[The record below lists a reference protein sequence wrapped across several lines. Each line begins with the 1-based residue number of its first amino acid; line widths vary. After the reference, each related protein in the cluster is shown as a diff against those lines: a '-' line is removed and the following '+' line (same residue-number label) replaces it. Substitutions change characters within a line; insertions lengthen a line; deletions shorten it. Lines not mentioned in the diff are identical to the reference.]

1 MTTIPAAVEEYIN
14 EVKTGNFPV
23 CKEQLQ
29 LVELVEKVLEEES
42 VYFDEK
48 QLDKYLSYQRHFPYK
63 LFSWEK
69 FCFALHNTL
78 YRAPGL
84 LRFPVLFICVGRGAG
99 KTGFSAFENFCL
111 LTDTNGVQKYDIYT
125 FATSE
130 DQAKTA
136 WQDVYDILESNPALY
151 RKHFHWTKEKITN
164 LKTNSTW
171 YYCTS
176 SYKTKDGQ
184 RPGKVDFDE
193 YHAYDNYRL
202 ISVGK
207 TGLGK
212 KALPRQSITTT
223 NGIIRGGPFDDALD
237 TCIRILNGEQ
247 PDNGWIPFICRI
259 DKPEE
264 VHEKNCWHKANPSL
278 QYFPNLMVEMEIEYA
293 DYCVNAA
300 QNSDFMTKRMNCP
313 PKQFE
318 NEVTKFENLIT
329 ASRDLPFD
337 KLKGVACVGAIDY
350 ASTTDFVSAGLLWKI
365 NDVYYWY
372 THTWVCS
379 QSPDLARIRAPLR
392 EWEAQ
397 GLLTFV
403 DGPEIPPDLPAV
415 WLSAAAAELQC
426 TILKIGIDKFRYTLL
441 AKALRDIYFAAE
453 KEYDNN
459 VKLIRGADEMM
470 NIPDITSA
478 FAGER
483 VVWGNSPLMRWYA
496 NNSKIAV
503 TASGN
508 MTYQKIEPKSRKTDG
523 FKAFAA
529 AVCTANDVGLGVSAE
544 TAETNIFDMVYSY

>member
-1 MTTIPAAVEEYIN
+1 MVKIPAAVEEYIN

-29 LVELVEKVLEEES
+29 LIELVEKVLEEES

-48 QLDKYLSYQRHFPYK
+48 QLEKYLSYQRHFPYK

-111 LTDTNGVQKYDIYT
+111 LTDTNGVRKYDIYT

-151 RKHFHWTKEKITN
+151 KKHFHWTKEKITN
-164 LKTNSTW
+164 TKTNSTW

-264 VHEKNCWHKANPSL
+264 VHDKNCWHKANPSL
-278 QYFPNLMVEMEIEYA
+278 RYFPNLMVEMEIEYA

-337 KLKGVACVGAIDY
+337 KLKGVACVGGIDY
-350 ASTTDFVSAGLLWKI
+350 ASTTDFVAAGLLWKI
-365 NDVYYWY
+365 DNVYYWY
-372 THTWVCS
+372 HHTWVCS

-415 WLSAAAAELQC
+415 WLATAAAELQC